1 MGLDP
6 GVLLAWGSIVEDSG
20 VPVLR
25 ELGGGRGLLQ
35 VLLNGTSQ
43 ADRVMP
49 LGGVGASGPPPSS
62 KRTKRTPREPH
73 GQDFFQDPTQ
83 SYKICPSLGFQH
95 IIFSKNSGFGVQ
107 ISLLW

>member
-1 MGLDP
+1 M
-6 GVLLAWGSIVEDSG
+6 VWGSIVEDSG

-62 KRTKRTPREPH
+62 KRIAPPRFLPRSYPKL
-73 GQDFFQDPTQ
+73 QDA
-83 SYKICPSLGFQH
+83 
-95 IIFSKNSGFGVQ
+95 
-107 ISLLW
+107 LLLALQPLLFLNDFKGE